1 MALTLLLCDDHR
13 LFREGLAALLRHE
26 RPDWEIVAQ
35 AGDGAEAIRLAGA
48 LRPDLVVLDLAM
60 PGIDGSEAAAAI
72 RERSPGTRIV
82 ALSMYGD
89 TQSRERM
96 IAAGAAA
103 YVLKN
108 EAGADLVAAIAAVL
122 RGETFVSPALAS
134 SDRPLDTPQ
143 AEAGADPDLAL
154 LTARE
159 RDVLALMVRG
169 RRTKEI
175 AADLG
180 ISSKTVETYRGRV
193 MLKLGVDNL
202 AGLVKLA
209 IRAGITS
216 VD

>member
-13 LFREGLAALLRHE
+13 LFREGLAALLRHDQ
-26 RPDWEIVAQ
+26 PDWEVVAQ
-35 AGDGAEAIRLAGA
+35 AGDGDEAIRLADA
-48 LRPDLVVLDLAM
+48 LKPDLAVLDLAM
-60 PGIDGSEAAAAI
+60 PGIGGIEAAAAI
-72 RERSPGTRIV
+72 RERSPRTRIV
-82 ALSMYGD
+82 ALSMYSD
-89 TQSRERM
+89 AQSRECM
-96 IAAGAAA
+96 LAAGAAA

-108 EAGADLVAAIAAVL
+108 EAGADLVAAIQAVL
-122 RGETFVSPALAS
+122 RGETFVSPSLAS
-134 SDRPLDTPQ
+134 SDRPLDAPR

-180 ISSKTVETYRGRV
+180 ISTKTVETYRGRI

-202 AGLVKLA
+202 AGLVKFA
-209 IRAGITS
+209 IRAGVTS